1 MDWQSLDETQR
12 DAISACLDKSKRF
25 VAVSGAAGTGKT
37 TIMQLVYNELIN
49 VGYNPVLCAPTGK
62 AARRIT
68 EATGFQASTIHKL
81 LEFPHPHEVDEA
93 TGKALNPT
101 RPKRHRQ
108 NPLDFTAVLVDEA
121 AMVNHEL
128 FADLSDA
135 MPMGS
140 KLCLFG
146 DINQL
151 PPIEAEGNYLNRVS
165 PFHSAMYDNTPTG
178 LKVKGNLL
186 TTIHRQG
193 EGSGIV
199 KNGINILSGRYPAR
213 YDDFSVISTK
223 YHITKLKELLDEK
236 DGPDFTSI
244 DNQIIVPG
252 NKGWIGTRKLNAILQ
267 AYLNPSFK
275 DKGLTVARHKWDQR
289 DGENYW
295 LAVGDKIIITSNM
308 YDVGLAGVMNG
319 ETGKIIEITEYGELI
334 IDFGTEVIAI
344 PPDIVSTYNNKESH
358 FNPQKS
364 IDLAYCVT
372 THKTQGSEYKE
383 IVYLIDPCHR
393 YVLHRNNFYTA
404 VTRARKKATVIFDSR
419 AMSNALAAK
428 PLQFKAKT
436 NGKPS

>member
-1 MDWQSLDETQR
+1 MDWSSLDETQR
-12 DAISACLDKSKRF
+12 DAVSACLDKSKRF
-25 VAVSGAAGTGKT
+25 VAISGAAGTGKT
-37 TIMQLVYNELIN
+37 TIMQLVYNELNDI
-49 VGYNPVLCAPTGK
+49 GYIPVLCAPTGK

-68 EATGFQASTIHKL
+68 EATGFQAATIHKL
-81 LEFPHPHEVDEA
+81 LEFPYPHEVDES
-93 TGKALNPT
+93 TGKPLNPT

-108 NPLDFTAVLVDEA
+108 NPLDYTAVLVDEA

-135 MPMGS
+135 MPSGS

-151 PPIEAEGNYLNRVS
+151 PPIETVSVSGPS
-165 PFHSAMYDNTPTG
+165 PFHAAMYDIVPNG
-178 LKVKGNLL
+178 LRVKGNLL

-199 KNGINILSGRYPAR
+199 KNGINILAGRYPAR

-223 YHITKLKELLDEK
+223 YLITKLKELLEDK
-236 DGPDFTSI
+236 SGPDFTSI
-244 DNQIIVPG
+244 DNQIITPG
-252 NKGWIGTRKLNAILQ
+252 NKGWIGTRKLNAQLQ

-275 DKGLTVARHKWDQR
+275 DKGLPVARHKWDER

-295 LAVGDKIIITSNM
+295 LAVDDKIIITSNM

-319 ETGKIIEITEYGELI
+319 ETGKIIEISEYGELI
-334 IDFGTEVIAI
+334 IDFGTEVISI
-344 PPDIVSTYNNKESH
+344 PPDIVSTYGGKEVH

-383 IVYLIDPCHR
+383 IIYLIDPCHR

-419 AMSNALAAK
+419 AMSNALAPK
-428 PLQFKAKT
+428 PLQFKAKVA
-436 NGKPS
+436 